1 MEQLINKENNINFSN
16 KQSNIDTSKNSMI
29 FFNKGNFFSF
39 GKENIVDNKIAP
51 NTSSFNIRESF
62 KKPIDIKINDN
73 NSFLNKKRKLM
84 TSEELELEQ
93 IQREREEVKKMMKK
107 NMDLYNRTKSG
118 TTTIVSKVRDTIY
131 GLNNLS
137 KNNNINNN
145 INVNKTSGYTM
156 NFLKEKAINKI
167 NELNKKIKENN
178 IKQEKLQQQPNMY
191 KGKTIEII
199 NTDILPE
206 NNISNN
212 NVIEDKKNIIELNEE
227 KEDNENIEQEVK
239 IEHEDYEVDNK
250 EKSSTKKTPVKESS
264 YLSKIKQLGSMSKLS
279 LCNKIQKY
287 ILDFINKVKQGKI
300 KRDLHTSFPPKY
312 KEKDGLINVIGRS
325 YDKDVIDNKK
335 NVLILFYDGKKED
348 DINKNYKELM
358 IDLSEKYLSDDNMNI
373 VFEII
378 DGRVNE
384 PRDITFDNID
394 EFPLIYLYTN
404 SMKDKK
410 NIRFVPQ
417 DKNNT
422 NIEEIE
428 KFIFKNLG
436 ITNYLNENDL

>member
-145 INVNKTSGYTM
+145 ININKTSGYTM

-287 ILDFINKVKQGKI
+287 TEICQQVLKEQENAEEIFSESSKKQKGK
-300 KRDLHTSFPPKY
+300 KK
-312 KEKDGLINVIGRS
+312 K
-325 YDKDVIDNKK
+325 KK
-335 NVLILFYDGKKED
+335 NTKK
-348 DINKNYKELM
+348 
-358 IDLSEKYLSDDNMNI
+358 
-373 VFEII
+373 
-378 DGRVNE
+378 
-384 PRDITFDNID
+384 
-394 EFPLIYLYTN
+394 
-404 SMKDKK
+404 
-410 NIRFVPQ
+410 
-417 DKNNT
+417 
-422 NIEEIE
+422 
-428 KFIFKNLG
+428 
-436 ITNYLNENDL
+436 